1 MKRLQTFDWVDYAR
15 DVAEPEVADEIRRR
29 LEAMSSAGP
38 ELDTW
43 NRLAALG
50 RRDTQE
56 VPDRRQAL
64 HLVKT
69 MGRHYLADGAAEA
82 SKIRTLIAE
91 LAFAPQAR
99 GIGLRGGASS
109 HHAVYTAGDY
119 VVDVKLEKAEGG
131 LTSLRGQL
139 ALVSGSGP
147 KQLRVPVLMIAG
159 DDLLQSALCDDS
171 GEFSGDGLLKPPSD
185 LHFLVAGDVRIQ
197 VPLS

>member
-15 DVAEPEVADEIRRR
+15 DVAEPEVADEIRQR
-29 LEAMSSAGP
+29 LEATPSAGQD
-38 ELDTW
+38 LDVW

-64 HLVKT
+64 HMVKT
-69 MGRHYLADGAAEA
+69 MGRHYLADGAVEP
-82 SKIRTLIAE
+82 SKVRTFIAE

-99 GIGLRGGASS
+99 GIGLRGESSS

-119 VVDVKLEKAEGG
+119 IVDVKIDETEVG
-131 LTSLRGQL
+131 LSLRGQL

-147 KQLRVPVLMIAG
+147 KQLRVPVLMLAG
-159 DDLLQSALCDDS
+159 DDLLRSALCDDS
-171 GEFSGDGLLKPPSD
+171 GEFSGDGLLKTPSD
-185 LHFLVAGDVRIQ
+185 LHFLVARDVRIQ